1 MTMATRLSAG
11 LRLVLILL
19 TIGLAAPCADA
30 APPIALAGAKVEL
43 VDYQGP
49 ATFSV
54 RSTEDFRLEISVTPN
69 TEREPLSLRIELAES
84 GRETWPAQ
92 DVEVRDSAGQ
102 AVPVRRAGIEWHR
115 LFLTVPAESA
125 TYVVQAVPPTK
136 EGPRAVPE
144 KGRQCSDTT
153 TGLEAAVCNWHGAR
167 RAALS
172 IRFDDSHP
180 THLSK
185 AIPILRE
192 YGFRGTFMVNPGS
205 FPPGSRRR
213 SAFQD
218 QLAEWQAVA
227 ALGDQEFANHT
238 AHHRGAENDAEMEA
252 EVREA
257 SEAIWQLF
265 PGKSRLV
272 ALNLGGGT
280 WWTTTRPLRYY
291 LDKYHL
297 FDVSGSL
304 GMDDVYGNRVA
315 AFREHLQRHIERAGW
330 CRIHYHSI
338 GDGQA
343 ADEAN
348 FRAAL
353 DLVKQHR
360 SDLWIAGMA
369 DIYKYQVERAGA
381 ALAMEG
387 TSADRAVLRLT
398 CSTDPQLYDQPLTL
412 QITLPE
418 SWPPDRVAVSDAAS
432 KSLPTESQ
440 STADGTTIRFDVPPV
455 TSEFVIGR

>member
-1 MTMATRLSAG
+1 MTMLFRPLG
-11 LRLVLILL
+11 DPRLVLILL
-19 TIGLAAPCADA
+19 TMGLTLPCADA

-49 ATFSV
+49 AAFTV
-54 RSTEDFRLEISVTPN
+54 RSTEKFRLEISVTPN
-69 TEREPLSLRIELAES
+69 TEREPLSLRIELAAS
-84 GRETWPAQ
+84 GRETWPVQ
-92 DVEVRDSAGQ
+92 DVEVRDSAGHP
-102 AVPVRRAGIEWHR
+102 VPVRRAGIEWHR
-115 LFLTVPAESA
+115 LFLTIPAEAA
-125 TYVVQAVPPTK
+125 TYVVQAVPPAK
-136 EGPRAVPE
+136 ERVRVLPD
-144 KGRQCSDTT
+144 KGRLCSDTT
-153 TGLEAAVCNWHGAR
+153 TGLQAAVCNWHGAR

-185 AIPILRE
+185 AIPILRQ

-205 FPPGSRRR
+205 FPPGTRQR

-218 QLAEWQAVA
+218 QLAEWEAVA
-227 ALGDQEFANHT
+227 ARGDQEFANHS

-265 PGKSRLV
+265 PGKSRLL

-315 AFREHLQRHIERAGW
+315 AFREHLQRHIERALW

-343 ADEAN
+343 AGEAN
-348 FRAAL
+348 FLAAL
-353 DLVKQHR
+353 DLVKQRR

-381 ALAMEG
+381 ALAMES

-398 CSTDPQLYDQPLTL
+398 CSTDPQFYDQPLTL

-418 SWPPDRVAVSDAAS
+418 SWPPDRVAVSDSTA

-440 STADGTTIRFDVPPV
+440 ATVDGTAIRFDVPPV
-455 TSEFVIGR
+455 TSEFVIRR